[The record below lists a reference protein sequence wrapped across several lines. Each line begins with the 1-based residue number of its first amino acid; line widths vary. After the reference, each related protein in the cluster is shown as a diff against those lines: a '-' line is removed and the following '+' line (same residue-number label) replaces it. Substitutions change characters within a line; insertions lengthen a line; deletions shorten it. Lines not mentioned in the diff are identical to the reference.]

1 MGRIFASLAGAT
13 AVVVLLLF
21 GAANASA
28 SLSDVPT
35 PTVTGPIADTAD
47 STPWS
52 ATDKPLGDYGY
63 VEDEYKYSGDAFQY
77 DTSGAID
84 QTGTKLT
91 TGGPADDGKYPFKTR
106 MIVRRP
112 ADPADFNGTVV
123 VEWLNVTAGFDLEAN
138 WFGDPEYLLK
148 HGYAYVGITA
158 QRVGVNWLRGWD
170 AGRYGDLDVSA
181 RDNGTETIT
190 NDALSYDIYGS
201 GIKALLD
208 GGTGVDPLGNLPK
221 PETVIASGES
231 QSGSRLSTY
240 YNKVQPI
247 HDVVD
252 AFLITVSTGP
262 LRDDGTTPAIRVLSE
277 TENRTPKT
285 EPDTADYRQW
295 EVAGGSHLPRMAFE
309 NFQKPIERDTGLTLS
324 ASCVKYPLSRVQWP
338 FVVNSA
344 YEHLVDWANGG
355 AAPPI
360 APRGDYQDA
369 PADPANQLERDD
381 NGVAQGAIRLPEV
394 SVPVR
399 LNTGINSADPGGGG
413 IFSAFC
419 TLLGSS
425 EDLSNAVLKNT
436 YEDWGDYIDQVSAK
450 AHEVADQGFILDEDV
465 PRLIDQHKQVYT
477 LRPTKPERSGKKRPS
492 DRKFKLSWQGS
503 TAPDTSF
510 RLEHSR
516 DGGETWSAVKGADEL
531 GKPKFKINEKPGTW
545 IYKVRSTTV
554 VPADAARPSFTV
566 TTPFSKRSTK
576 ATVNR

>member
-35 PTVTGPIADTAD
+35 PTVTGPIANTAD

-252 AFLITVSTGP
+252 AFLITVSTGAP
-262 LRDDGTTPAIRVLSE
+262 ARRRHDAGDPGAERDR
-277 TENRTPKT
+277 
-285 EPDTADYRQW
+285 EPDSEDRARHRRLPAVGGRRRFSPAEDGVRELPEADRARHRIDALGELCEVPALARPVAVRGQLGVRAPCRLGQRRRGAPDRTARRLPGRARRPGQPARARRQ
-295 EVAGGSHLPRMAFE
+295 R
-309 NFQKPIERDTGLTLS
+309 Q
-324 ASCVKYPLSRVQWP
+324 SR
-338 FVVNSA
+338 
-344 YEHLVDWANGG
+344 
-355 AAPPI
+355 
-360 APRGDYQDA
+360 R
-369 PADPANQLERDD
+369 
-381 NGVAQGAIRLPEV
+381 AQSGLPEV

-399 LNTGINSADPGGGG
+399 LNTGINSADP
-413 IFSAFC
+413 ARWRH
-419 TLLGSS
+419 LLG
-425 EDLSNAVLKNT
+425 LLHPA
-436 YEDWGDYIDQVSAK
+436 
-450 AHEVADQGFILDEDV
+450 
-465 PRLIDQHKQVYT
+465 RLVGGLVQ
-477 LRPTKPERSGKKRPS
+477 RGPE
-492 DRKFKLSWQGS
+492 
-503 TAPDTSF
+503 
-510 RLEHSR
+510 EH
-516 DGGETWSAVKGADEL
+516 L
-531 GKPKFKINEKPGTW
+531 
-545 IYKVRSTTV
+545 
-554 VPADAARPSFTV
+554 
-566 TTPFSKRSTK
+566 
-576 ATVNR
+576 